1 MTIAILGWGSLIWN
15 PASLEI
21 EKENQENKW
30 HIEGPVLPIEFSRIS
45 FDGRLTLVIDNNNGT
60 HVQTLYSI
68 SKFKEL
74 DEAVLNLATRE
85 DSGINKIGFYN
96 RDSVD
101 FNPPNFPFQ
110 QNILDWINKK
120 NIDAVIWTN
129 LSPSFKDKTG
139 KQFNK
144 KNVIG
149 YLNNLTMEVKA
160 KAEEYIRRTPL
171 QIKTKMRSEI
181 ENALGWKAF
190 SL

>member
-1 MTIAILGWGSLIWN
+1 MTIVILGWGSLIWN

-45 FDGRLTLVIDNNNGT
+45 LDGRLTLVIDNNNGT
-60 HVQTLYSI
+60 PVQTLYCI

-85 DSGINKIGFYN
+85 GSGINKIGFYN
-96 RDSVD
+96 KGTVK

-144 KNVIG
+144 ENVIS
-149 YLNNLTMEVKA
+149 YLNNLSMPVQA
-160 KAEEYIRRTPL
+160 KAEEYIRRTPV
-171 QIKTKMRSEI
+171 QIKTKMRIEI
-181 ENALGWKAF
+181 ESALGWKAI